1 MEFNGKTVLITGG
14 ASGIGKIMG
23 RKAIERGAETLII
36 WDINK
41 DGIEKV
47 KKEFSHLEAK
57 VVGYQV
63 DVSNVEE
70 IQKIASQT
78 KSEVGDVDI
87 LINNAGIVVGSY
99 FHEHSH
105 QDITQSMVINSN
117 AYMHIALEFLPQM
130 MERNSGAICNICSSA
145 SLISNPK
152 MSVYAASK
160 WAAAGWSDSLRL
172 EMKALKKDVSVT
184 TMMPYYINT
193 GMFDGV
199 KSKVI
204 PIIKPEAA
212 SEKIIRAIE
221 RKRKMLSW
229 PIPYWFVRLSQGLL
243 PLPIFEWFMR
253 DVFKVYDTM
262 TEFKGRK

>member
-1 MEFNGKTVLITGG
+1 
-14 ASGIGKIMG
+14 MG
-23 RKAIERGAETLII
+23 CCR
-36 WDINK
+36 
-41 DGIEKV
+41 
-47 KKEFSHLEAK
+47 
-57 VVGYQV
+57 
-63 DVSNVEE
+63 
-70 IQKIASQT
+70 
-78 KSEVGDVDI
+78 
-87 LINNAGIVVGSY
+87 
-99 FHEHSH
+99 
-105 QDITQSMVINSN
+105 
-117 AYMHIALEFLPQM
+117 
-130 MERNSGAICNICSSA
+130 
-145 SLISNPK
+145 
-152 MSVYAASK
+152 
-160 WAAAGWSDSLRL
+160 SDSLRL

-204 PIIKPEAA
+204 PILKPEAA

>member
-1 MEFNGKTVLITGG
+1 MKFSGKAVLITGG

-23 RKAIERGAETLII
+23 RKALERGAKALII
-36 WDINK
+36 WDINEE
-41 DGIEKV
+41 GIDAV
-47 KKEFSHLEAK
+47 KSEFAHLKANII
-57 VVGYQV
+57 GYRV
-63 DVSNVEE
+63 DVSKVEE
-70 IQKIASQT
+70 IKKIADQT
-78 KSEVGDVDI
+78 KAEVGAIDI
-87 LINNAGIVVGSY
+87 LINNAGIVVGAY

-105 QDITQSMVINSN
+105 KDISQSMAINSD
-117 AYMHIALEFLPQM
+117 ALMHITLEFLPQM

-204 PIIKPEAA
+204 PILKPEAA

-229 PIPYWFVRLSQGLL
+229 PIPYWFVRLSQELL